1 MSKKKKYI
9 QYPKERAILS
19 DVLPY
24 EIPITFSNRYLY
36 RFLVEN
42 NIYLDDEKIVFNN
55 DFVGDDLIAFKEI
68 LKILFHP
75 QYDNNEEYKYRR
87 IPFTYRITH
96 KEKDFRELALIHP
109 INQLKLIK
117 FYEDFKESILY
128 SCSISNFSVR
138 KPVQV
143 AKFSFFNDKLH
154 QLNKGDKN
162 DFLELNGREYENL
175 KTFFS
180 YKKYT
185 NIYKF
190 YEDYRYHRAEKK
202 YNFLFKFDISKCF
215 DSIYTHSISWAVLGL
230 DIVKE
235 NVDASK
241 KSFSGIFDKF
251 LQYSNYGETN
261 GIVIGPEFSRI
272 FAEIILQRID
282 KTVEEKILKLKGS
295 INKIDYELY
304 RYVDDYFLFCDD
316 DLLKEDIFKIFKH
329 ELKEYKLSINNSKT
343 IEYNKPII
351 TEITI
356 AKEKINRLFSEN
368 PRFSITELDKKE
380 ISNEENKEDVEIIN
394 HKFSLYFDADNLIT
408 QYKILIKESSVDYKD
423 VLNYS
428 LALLNNIIEKNLVK
442 FEEVYLSYKI
452 KIKQNEISNLSD
464 INKLDKVEDLMTTHI
479 VHFIDFVFF
488 IYSVSPRVNSTIK
501 TCHILSKILSFFKLK
516 FKSDKKFIINTN
528 NRNRVFKKILDES
541 SLIIK
546 KKSINEYAQIETLY
560 LLTVIRELNKE
571 FRIPEI
577 ILEKFIGLDNEK
589 NEIPDCQLNYFS
601 IMVLLFYLGH
611 SKKYTKI
618 KVALKNYIENYIK
631 NFPVEKRSKSSELTH
646 LIIDLIACPFL
657 IEQDKRRF
665 FAIYKNSKGITDLK
679 NDFEMLDKISFFQK
693 RHMKYGFTKWERF
706 NLAKELEYKK
716 SQEVYS

>member
-1 MSKKKKYI
+1 MSKRKKYI

-42 NIYLDDEKIVFNN
+42 NIELKGEKIEFNT
-55 DFVGDDLIAFKEI
+55 DFIDDDLIGFEET
-68 LKILFHP
+68 LKILFHHE
-75 QYDNNEEYKYRR
+75 YDNSNDYKFRK
-87 IPFTYRITH
+87 IPFAYKISH
-96 KEKDFRELALIHP
+96 KERDFRELALIHP

-117 FYEDFKESILY
+117 FYDDFKESILY
-128 SCSISNFSVR
+128 SCAISNFSVR
-138 KPVQV
+138 KPVDV

-162 DFLELNGREYENL
+162 DFLELNGREYEDL

-230 DIVKE
+230 DAVKE

-241 KSFSGIFDKF
+241 KNFSGIFDKF
-251 LQYSNYGETN
+251 IQYSNYGETN
-261 GIVIGPEFSRI
+261 GILIGPEFSRI

-282 KTVEEKILKLKGS
+282 KTVEEKIFKLNGS
-295 INKIDYELY
+295 KNKTDYELY

-316 DLLKEDIFKIFKH
+316 DILKEEIFKIFKH
-329 ELKEYKLSINNSKT
+329 ELKEYKMSLNNSKT
-343 IEYNKPII
+343 IEYKKPLI

-356 AKEKINRLFSEN
+356 AKEKINKLFSEN
-368 PRFSITELDKKE
+368 PKFVITEVEKTQK
-380 ISNEENKEDVEIIN
+380 DVESEEEIEILN
-394 HKFSLYFDADNLIT
+394 HKFSFSFNPDNFIT
-408 QYKILIKESSVDYKD
+408 QYKILIKESNVDYKD

-428 LALLNNIIEKNLVK
+428 LALLSNIIERNLIL
-442 FEEVYLSYKI
+442 FEEVFLDYKGKI
-452 KIKQNEISNLSD
+452 KLSD
-464 INKLDKVEDLMTTHI
+464 IKEKAVINKLDKVEDSFTSHI
-479 VHFIDFVFF
+479 VNFIDFVFF

-501 TCHILSKILSFFKLK
+501 ISHILSKILTFYKLK
-516 FKSDKKFIINTN
+516 YKAENEFIITTN

-546 KKSINEYAQIETLY
+546 KNSINEYAQIETFY
-560 LLTVIRELNKE
+560 LLTVIRELDRD
-571 FRIPEI
+571 FRIPEVR
-577 ILEKFIGLDNEK
+577 LETFIGLDNDK
-589 NEIPDCQLNYFS
+589 GKIPDKHLNYFS
-601 IMVLLFYLGH
+601 IVVLLFYIGH
-611 SKKYTKI
+611 SKKYPKI
-618 KVALKNYIENYIK
+618 KDTLNTYIENYIRS
-631 NFPVEKRSKSSELTH
+631 FPVEKRSKSSELTH
-646 LIIDLIACPFL
+646 LILDLLACPYITDIFK
-657 IEQDKRRF
+657 IKIYS
-665 FAIYKNSKGITDLK
+665 IYKNYSTTKEILSARKVVYFHKK
-679 NDFEMLDKISFFQK
+679 NI
-693 RHMKYGFTKWERF
+693 KYWFTKWERF
-706 NLAKELEYKK
+706 KLAKELEYKK

>member
-1 MSKKKKYI
+1 MSKRKKYI

-42 NIYLDDEKIVFNN
+42 NIELKGEKIEFNT
-55 DFVGDDLIAFKEI
+55 DFIDDDLIGFEET
-68 LKILFHP
+68 LKILFHHE
-75 QYDNNEEYKYRR
+75 YDNSNDYKFRK
-87 IPFTYRITH
+87 IPFAYKISH
-96 KEKDFRELALIHP
+96 KERDFRELALIHP

-117 FYEDFKESILY
+117 FYDDFKESILY
-128 SCSISNFSVR
+128 SCAISNFSVR
-138 KPVQV
+138 KPVDV

-162 DFLELNGREYENL
+162 DFLELNGREYEDL

-230 DIVKE
+230 DAVKE

-241 KSFSGIFDKF
+241 KNFSGIFDKF
-251 LQYSNYGETN
+251 IQYSNYGETN
-261 GIVIGPEFSRI
+261 GILIGPEFSRI

-282 KTVEEKILKLKGS
+282 KTVEEKIFKLNGS
-295 INKIDYELY
+295 KNKTDYELY

-316 DLLKEDIFKIFKH
+316 DILKEEIFKIFKH
-329 ELKEYKLSINNSKT
+329 ELKEYKMSLNNSKT
-343 IEYNKPII
+343 IEYKKPLI

-356 AKEKINRLFSEN
+356 AKEKINKLFSEN
-368 PRFSITELDKKE
+368 PKFVIIEVEKTQK
-380 ISNEENKEDVEIIN
+380 DVESEEEIEILN
-394 HKFSLYFDADNLIT
+394 HKFSFSFNPDNFIT
-408 QYKILIKESSVDYKD
+408 QYKILIKESNVDYKD

-428 LALLNNIIEKNLVK
+428 LALLSNIIERNLVL
-442 FEEVYLSYKI
+442 FEDVFLDYKGKI
-452 KIKQNEISNLSD
+452 KISD
-464 INKLDKVEDLMTTHI
+464 IKEKAVINKLDKVEDSFTSHI
-479 VHFIDFVFF
+479 VNFIDFVFF

-501 TCHILSKILSFFKLK
+501 ISHILSKILTFYKLK
-516 FKSDKKFIINTN
+516 YKAENEFIITTN

-546 KKSINEYAQIETLY
+546 KNSVNEYSQIETFY
-560 LLTVIRELNKE
+560 LLTVIRELDSE
-571 FRIPEI
+571 FRIPEVR
-577 ILEKFIGLDNEK
+577 LAKFIGFDYGK
-589 NEIPDCQLNYFS
+589 NEILDKHLNYFS
-601 IMVLLFYLGH
+601 IVVLLFYIGH
-611 SKKYTKI
+611 SIKYPII
-618 KVALKNYIENYIK
+618 KVALNAYIENYI
-631 NFPVEKRSKSSELTH
+631 NSFPLEKRSKSSELTH
-646 LIIDLIACPFL
+646 LILDLLACPF
-657 IEQDKRRF
+657 IEDAFKIKIF
-665 FAIYKNSKGITDLK
+665 SIYKNYTTVSELEITTKVVNFHKK
-679 NDFEMLDKISFFQK
+679 NIKNW
-693 RHMKYGFTKWERF
+693 FTKWERF

>member
-42 NIYLDDEKIVFNN
+42 NIRLEGEEIKFDENFI
-55 DFVGDDLIAFKEI
+55 GDDLLAFKEI
-68 LKILFHP
+68 LKILFHHE
-75 QYDNNEEYKYRR
+75 YDNKEDYKFRK

-117 FYEDFKESILY
+117 LYDDFKESILY
-128 SCSISNFSVR
+128 YCSISDFSVR
-138 KPVQV
+138 KPVEV
-143 AKFSFFNDKLH
+143 AKFSFYNDKLH

-162 DFLELNGREYENL
+162 DFLELDGREYEDL

-180 YKKYT
+180 YQKYT

-230 DIVKE
+230 DTVKE

-241 KSFSGIFDKF
+241 KNFSGIFDKF
-251 LQYSNYGETN
+251 IQYSNYGETN
-261 GIVIGPEFSRI
+261 GILIGPEFSRI

-282 KTVEEKILKLKGS
+282 KTVEEKIKLKGF

-304 RYVDDYFLFCDD
+304 RYVDDYFLFCDND
-316 DLLKEDIFKIFKH
+316 SLKEEIFKIFKH

-343 IEYNKPII
+343 IEYKKPII

-356 AKEKINRLFSEN
+356 AKEKINKLFSEN
-368 PRFSITELDKKE
+368 PRFSIKELDHKA
-380 ISNEENKEDVEIIN
+380 SLNDENKEEIEILN
-394 HKFSLYFDADNLIT
+394 HKFSFYFNPDNLIT

-428 LALLNNIIEKNLVK
+428 LALLNNIIENNLVIS
-442 FEEVYLSYKI
+442 EKI
-452 KIKQNEISNLSD
+452 YIDYRLKTKTGEIAD
-464 INKLDKVEDLMTTHI
+464 KTIINILDKVEDSLTSHI
-479 VHFIDFVFF
+479 VNFIDFVFF

-501 TCHILSKILSFFKLK
+501 TCHILSKILVFYKLK
-516 FKSDKKFIINTN
+516 RKSDKEFILSTN
-528 NRNRVFKKILDES
+528 NRNRIFKKILDES
-541 SLIIK
+541 ALIIK
-546 KKSINEYAQIETLY
+546 KNSINEYAQIETLY
-560 LLTVIRELNKE
+560 LLTVIRELDRE
-571 FRIPEI
+571 FRIPEVL
-577 ILEKFIGLDNEK
+577 LEKFIGFDNEK
-589 NEIPDCQLNYFS
+589 NQIPDGQLNYFS
-601 IMVLLFYLGH
+601 IMVLLFYFGH
-611 SKKYTKI
+611 SKKYPKI
-618 KVALKNYIENYIK
+618 KAALKKYIEKYIQS
-631 NFPVEKRSKSSELTH
+631 FPVEKRSKSSELTH
-646 LIIDLIACPFL
+646 LILDLITCPFL
-657 IEQDKRRF
+657 NIQDKSWF
-665 FAIYKNSKGITDLK
+665 FAIYKNSKSVSELI
-679 NDFEMLDKISFFQK
+679 NNFETLDKICFFQK

>member
-42 NIYLDDEKIVFNN
+42 NICLDGEKIVFNN
-55 DFVGDDLIAFKEI
+55 DFSGDNLIAFKEI

-75 QYDNNEEYKYRR
+75 QYDNNEDYKFRR
-87 IPFTYRITH
+87 VPFTYRITH

-117 FYEDFKESILY
+117 LYEDFKESVLY
-128 SCSISNFSVR
+128 SCSISNFSIR
-138 KPVQV
+138 KPVEV

-162 DFLELNGREYENL
+162 DFLELDGREYEDL
-175 KTFFS
+175 KTYFS

-230 DIVKE
+230 DNVKE

-241 KSFSGIFDKF
+241 KNFSGIFDKF
-251 LQYSNYGETN
+251 IQYSNYGETN
-261 GIVIGPEFSRI
+261 GILIGPEFSRI

-282 KTVEEKILKLKGS
+282 KIVEEKIKLKGF

-316 DLLKEDIFKIFKH
+316 DLLKEEIFKIFKH

-343 IEYNKPII
+343 IEYKKPII

-356 AKEKINRLFSEN
+356 AKEKINKLFLEN
-368 PRFSITELDKKE
+368 PRFSIKELEKKE
-380 ISNEENKEDVEIIN
+380 SSIDENKEDVEILN
-394 HKFSLYFDADNLIT
+394 HKFSFYFNPNNLIT

-428 LALLNNIIEKNLVK
+428 LALLNNIIEKNLVIS
-442 FEEVYLSYKI
+442 ERVYIDYRLKTMTG
-452 KIKQNEISNLSD
+452 EIAD
-464 INKLDKVEDLMTTHI
+464 KTVINKLDKVEDELTSHLI
-479 VHFIDFVFF
+479 NFIDFVFF

-501 TCHILSKILSFFKLK
+501 TCHILSKILVFYKLK
-516 FKSDKKFIINTN
+516 RKSDKEFILSTN
-528 NRNRVFKKILDES
+528 NRNRIFKKILDES
-541 SLIIK
+541 TLIIK
-546 KKSINEYAQIETLY
+546 KNSINEYAQIETLY
-560 LLTVIRELNKE
+560 LLTVIRELDRE
-571 FRIPEI
+571 FRIPEVL
-577 ILEKFIGLDNEK
+577 LEKFIGFDNEK

-601 IMVLLFYLGH
+601 IMVLLFYFGH

-618 KVALKNYIENYIK
+618 KVALKKYIENYIK
-631 NFPVEKRSKSSELTH
+631 SFPVEKRNKSSELTH
-646 LIIDLIACPFL
+646 LMLDLIACPFL
-657 IEQDKRRF
+657 IRQDKRRF
-665 FAIYKNSKGITDLK
+665 FAIYKNSKNVSELK
-679 NDFEMLDKISFFQK
+679 NDFETLDKIRFFQK

>member
-9 QYPKERAILS
+9 RYPKERAILS

-24 EIPITFSNRYLY
+24 ELPITFSNRYLY

-42 NIYLDDEKIVFNN
+42 NVFLDGEKIVFKNN
-55 DFVGDDLIAFKEI
+55 FVSDDLIAFKEI
-68 LKILFHP
+68 LKILFHHE
-75 QYDNNEEYKYRR
+75 YDADTEYKFKK
-87 IPFTYRITH
+87 IPFAYRITH

-117 FYEDFKESILY
+117 FYDDFKESIIY
-128 SCSISNFSVR
+128 SCSISDFSVR
-138 KPVQV
+138 KPEDV
-143 AKFSFFNDKLH
+143 ARFSFFNDKLH

-162 DFLELNGREYENL
+162 DFLELNGREYEDL

-202 YNFLFKFDISKCF
+202 YNFLFKFDIGKCF

-230 DIVKE
+230 DTVKE

-241 KSFSGIFDKF
+241 KNFSGIFDKF
-251 LQYSNYGETN
+251 IQYANYGETN
-261 GIVIGPEFSRI
+261 GILIGPEFSRI

-282 KTVEEKILKLKGS
+282 RTVEDKIKSKGFV
-295 INKIDYELY
+295 NKVDYELY

-316 DLLKEDIFKIFKH
+316 ETLRDDIFKIFKH

-343 IEYNKPII
+343 IEYKKPII

-356 AKEKINRLFSEN
+356 AKEKINKLFLSN
-368 PRFSITELDKKE
+368 PRFFIEELDKKE
-380 ISNEENKEDVEIIN
+380 SSVEETEEQIEILN
-394 HKFSLYFDADNLIT
+394 HKFSFYFNPDNLIT
-408 QYKILIKESSVDYKD
+408 HYKILIKESTVDYKD

-428 LALLNNIIEKNLVK
+428 LALLNNIIEKNLVH
-442 FEEVYLSYKI
+442 FEEIYCFYKAKI
-452 KIKQNEISNLSD
+452 KSGEISNKT
-464 INKLDKVEDLMTTHI
+464 IIAKIKKVEDLLTSHM
-479 VHFIDFVFF
+479 VNFIDFVFF

-501 TCHILSKILSFFKLK
+501 TCHILSKILSFYKLK
-516 FKSDKKFIINTN
+516 SKSDNEFIIGAN
-528 NRNRVFKKILDES
+528 NRNRIFKKILDES

-546 KKSINEYAQIETLY
+546 KNSISEYAQIETLY
-560 LLTVIRELNKE
+560 LLTVIRELDGD
-571 FRIPEI
+571 FRIPEVR
-577 ILEKFIGLDNEK
+577 LEKFIGYDNDK

-601 IMVLLFYLGH
+601 IVVLLFYFGH
-611 SKKYTKI
+611 SKKYPKI
-618 KVALKNYIENYIK
+618 KIALNNYIENYIK
-631 NFPVEKRSKSSELTH
+631 SFPIEKRSKSSELTH
-646 LIIDLIACPFL
+646 LMLDLIVCPF
-657 IEQDKRRF
+657 ISKQNKRRF
-665 FAIYKNSKGITDLK
+665 FAIYKDSKNINELK
-679 NDFEMLDKISFFQK
+679 VSFETLDKILNFQK
-693 RHMKYGFTKWERF
+693 KQTKYWFTKWERF

>member
-24 EIPITFSNRYLY
+24 EIPITFSNRYFY

-42 NIYLDDEKIVFNN
+42 NILLKGEKIEFDTNFIN
-55 DFVGDDLIAFKEI
+55 DDLIGFKET
-68 LKILFHP
+68 LKILFHH
-75 QYDNNEEYKYRR
+75 KYESTEDYMFKK
-87 IPFTYRITH
+87 IPFAYRISH

-117 FYEDFKESILY
+117 FYDDFKESILY
-128 SCSISNFSVR
+128 SCSISNFSIR
-138 KPVQV
+138 KPVDV

-162 DFLELNGREYENL
+162 DFLELNGREYEDL

-215 DSIYTHSISWAVLGL
+215 DSIYTHSVSWAVLGL
-230 DIVKE
+230 DTVKE
-235 NVDASK
+235 NVTASK
-241 KSFSGIFDKF
+241 ENFSGIFDKF
-251 LQYSNYGETN
+251 IQYSNYGETN
-261 GIVIGPEFSRI
+261 GILIGPEFSRI

-282 KTVEEKILKLKGS
+282 KTVEEKIFKLNGS
-295 INKIDYELY
+295 KNKTDYELY

-316 DLLKEDIFKIFKH
+316 DILKEEIFKIFKH
-329 ELKEYKLSINNSKT
+329 ELKEYKMSLNNSKT
-343 IEYNKPII
+343 IEYKKPLI

-356 AKEKINRLFSEN
+356 AKEKINKLFSEN
-368 PRFSITELDKKE
+368 PRFSIVEVEKTKKDV
-380 ISNEENKEDVEIIN
+380 ENKDEIEILN
-394 HKFSLYFDADNLIT
+394 HKFSFSFNPDNFIT
-408 QYKILIKESSVDYKD
+408 QYKILIKESNVDYKD

-428 LALLNNIIEKNLVK
+428 LALLSNIIERNLVF
-442 FEEVYLSYKI
+442 FEDVFLDYKGKI
-452 KIKQNEISNLSD
+452 KSSEIKD
-464 INKLDKVEDLMTTHI
+464 KTVINKLDKVEDSFTSHI
-479 VHFIDFVFF
+479 VNFIDFVFF

-501 TCHILSKILSFFKLK
+501 ISHILSKILTFYKLK
-516 FKSDKKFIINTN
+516 YKAENEFIITTN

-546 KKSINEYAQIETLY
+546 KNSINEYAQIETFY
-560 LLTVIRELNKE
+560 LLTVIRELDRD
-571 FRIPEI
+571 FRIPEVR
-577 ILEKFIGLDNEK
+577 LETFIGFDNDK
-589 NEIPDCQLNYFS
+589 NEIPDKHLNYFS
-601 IMVLLFYLGH
+601 IVVLLFYIGH
-611 SKKYTKI
+611 SKKYPKI
-618 KVALKNYIENYIK
+618 KDALNNYIK
-631 NFPVEKRSKSSELTH
+631 NYIKSFPNEKRGKSSELTH
-646 LIIDLIACPFL
+646 LILDLLSCPFIDYAFKINL
-657 IEQDKRRF
+657 YS
-665 FAIYKNSKGITDLK
+665 IYKNYSTVAELK
-679 NDFEMLDKISFFQK
+679 TAKIVVDFHKNNI
-693 RHMKYGFTKWERF
+693 KYWFTKWERF

>member
-1 MSKKKKYI
+1 MSKRKKYI

-42 NIYLDDEKIVFNN
+42 NIELKGEKIEFNT
-55 DFVGDDLIAFKEI
+55 DFIDDDLIGFEET
-68 LKILFHP
+68 LKILFHHE
-75 QYDNNEEYKYRR
+75 YDNSNDYKFRK
-87 IPFTYRITH
+87 IPFAYKISH
-96 KEKDFRELALIHP
+96 KERDFRELALIHP

-117 FYEDFKESILY
+117 FYDDFKESILY
-128 SCSISNFSVR
+128 SCAISNFSVR
-138 KPVQV
+138 KPVDV

-162 DFLELNGREYENL
+162 DFLELNGREYEDL

-230 DIVKE
+230 DAVKE

-241 KSFSGIFDKF
+241 KNFSGIFDKF
-251 LQYSNYGETN
+251 IQYSNYGETN
-261 GIVIGPEFSRI
+261 GILIGPEFSRI

-282 KTVEEKILKLKGS
+282 KTVEEKIFKLNGS
-295 INKIDYELY
+295 KNKTDYELY

-316 DLLKEDIFKIFKH
+316 DILKEEIFKIFKH
-329 ELKEYKLSINNSKT
+329 ELKEYKMSLNNSKT
-343 IEYNKPII
+343 IEYKKPLI

-356 AKEKINRLFSEN
+356 AKEKINKLFSEN
-368 PRFSITELDKKE
+368 PKFVIIEVEKTQK
-380 ISNEENKEDVEIIN
+380 DVESEEEIEILN
-394 HKFSLYFDADNLIT
+394 HKFSFSFNPDNFIT
-408 QYKILIKESSVDYKD
+408 QYKILIKESNVDYKD

-428 LALLNNIIEKNLVK
+428 LALLSNIIERNLVL
-442 FEEVYLSYKI
+442 FEDVFLDYKGKI
-452 KIKQNEISNLSD
+452 KISD
-464 INKLDKVEDLMTTHI
+464 IKEKAVINKLDKVEDSFTSHI
-479 VHFIDFVFF
+479 VNFIDFVFF

-501 TCHILSKILSFFKLK
+501 ISHILSKILTFYKLK
-516 FKSDKKFIINTN
+516 YKAENEFIITTN

-546 KKSINEYAQIETLY
+546 KNSVNEYSQIETFY
-560 LLTVIRELNKE
+560 LLTVIRELDSE
-571 FRIPEI
+571 FRIPEVR
-577 ILEKFIGLDNEK
+577 LAKFIGFDYGK
-589 NEIPDCQLNYFS
+589 NEILDKHLNYFS
-601 IMVLLFYLGH
+601 IVVLLFYIGH
-611 SKKYTKI
+611 SIKYPII
-618 KVALKNYIENYIK
+618 KVALNAYIENYI
-631 NFPVEKRSKSSELTH
+631 NSFPLEKRSKSSELTH
-646 LIIDLIACPFL
+646 LILDLLTCPF
-657 IEQDKRRF
+657 IEDAFKIKIF
-665 FAIYKNSKGITDLK
+665 SIYKNYTTVSELEITTKVVNFHKK
-679 NDFEMLDKISFFQK
+679 NIKNW
-693 RHMKYGFTKWERF
+693 FTKWERF

>member
-9 QYPKERAILS
+9 LYPKERVILS

-36 RFLVEN
+36 RFLVDN
-42 NIYLDDEKIVFNN
+42 NICLDDEKIVFSN
-55 DFVGDDLIAFKEI
+55 DFVGNDLIAFKEI
-68 LKILFHP
+68 LKILFHHE
-75 QYDNNEEYKYRR
+75 YDNKDEYKFRK

-162 DFLELNGREYENL
+162 DFLELNGREYEDL

-202 YNFLFKFDISKCF
+202 YNFLFKFDIAKCF

-230 DIVKE
+230 DTVKE

-241 KSFSGIFDKF
+241 KNFSGIFDKF

-261 GIVIGPEFSRI
+261 GIIIGPEFSRI
-272 FAEIILQRID
+272 FAEIILQRVD

-295 INKIDYELY
+295 VNKIDYELY

-368 PRFSITELDKKE
+368 PRFSIVELNKKE
-380 ISNEENKEDVEIIN
+380 VSVEINKEDVEIIS
-394 HKFSLYFDADNLIT
+394 HKFSLYFDPDNLIT

-442 FEEVYLSYKI
+442 FEEVYLSYKV
-452 KIKQNEISNLSD
+452 KIKQNEITDLSD
-464 INKLDKVEDLMTTHI
+464 INKLDKVEDLMTTHM

-501 TCHILSKILSFFKLK
+501 ISHILSKILSFFKLK
-516 FKSDKKFIINTN
+516 YKSDKKFIINTN
-528 NRNRVFKKILDES
+528 NRNRIFKKILDES

-546 KKSINEYAQIETLY
+546 KNSINEYAQIETLY

-571 FRIPEI
+571 FRIPEV
-577 ILEKFIGLDNEK
+577 ILEKFIGFDNEK
-589 NEIPDCQLNYFS
+589 NEIPNCQLNYFS

-611 SKKYTKI
+611 SEKYPKI
-618 KVALKNYIENYIK
+618 KVALKKYIENYIK
-631 NFPVEKRSKSSELTH
+631 SFPVEKRSKSSELTH

-657 IEQDKRRF
+657 TEQDKRIF
-665 FAIYKNSKGITDLK
+665 FATYKNSKNDADKK
-679 NDFEMLDKISFFQK
+679 NNFEMLDKISFFQK

>member
-1 MSKKKKYI
+1 MSKRKKYI

-42 NIYLDDEKIVFNN
+42 NIELKGEKIEFNT
-55 DFVGDDLIAFKEI
+55 DFIDDDLIGFKET
-68 LKILFHP
+68 LKILFHHE
-75 QYDNNEEYKYRR
+75 YDNSNDYKFRK
-87 IPFTYRITH
+87 IPFTYRISH

-128 SCSISNFSVR
+128 SCSVSSFSIR
-138 KPVQV
+138 KPVDV

-162 DFLELNGREYENL
+162 DFLELNGREYEDL

-230 DIVKE
+230 DAVKE

-241 KSFSGIFDKF
+241 KNFSGIFDKF
-251 LQYSNYGETN
+251 IQYSNYGETN
-261 GIVIGPEFSRI
+261 GILIGPEFSRI

-282 KTVEEKILKLKGS
+282 KTVEEKIFKLNGS
-295 INKIDYELY
+295 KNKTDYELY

-316 DLLKEDIFKIFKH
+316 DILKEEIFKIFKH
-329 ELKEYKLSINNSKT
+329 ELKEYKMSLNNSKT
-343 IEYNKPII
+343 IEYKKPLI

-356 AKEKINRLFSEN
+356 AKEKINKLFSEN
-368 PRFSITELDKKE
+368 PRFSIVKVEKTKK
-380 ISNEENKEDVEIIN
+380 DVESKEEIEILN
-394 HKFSLYFDADNLIT
+394 HQFSFSFNPDNFIT
-408 QYKILIKESSVDYKD
+408 QYKILIKESNVDYKD

-428 LALLNNIIEKNLVK
+428 LALLSNIIERNLVL
-442 FEEVYLSYKI
+442 FEDVFLDYKGKI
-452 KIKQNEISNLSD
+452 KSSEIKDKIV
-464 INKLDKVEDLMTTHI
+464 INKLDKIEESFTSHI
-479 VHFIDFVFF
+479 VNFIDFVFF
-488 IYSVSPRVNSTIK
+488 IYSVSPRVNSTVKIS
-501 TCHILSKILSFFKLK
+501 HILSKILTFCKLK
-516 FKSDKKFIINTN
+516 CKAENEFIITTN

-546 KKSINEYAQIETLY
+546 KNSINEYAQIETFY
-560 LLTVIRELNKE
+560 LLTVIRELNRD
-571 FRIPEI
+571 FRIPEVR
-577 ILEKFIGLDNEK
+577 LAKFIGFDYDK
-589 NEIPDCQLNYFS
+589 NEISDKNLNYFS
-601 IMVLLFYLGH
+601 IVVLLFYLGH
-611 SKKYTKI
+611 SNKYPKI
-618 KVALKNYIENYIK
+618 KVALNNYIENYIRS
-631 NFPVEKRSKSSELTH
+631 FPIEKRSKSSELTH
-646 LIIDLIACPFL
+646 LMLDLLACPFL
-657 IEQDKRRF
+657 EDIFKIKIYS
-665 FAIYKNSKGITDLK
+665 IYKGYSTKSEIFSARKVVYFHKK
-679 NDFEMLDKISFFQK
+679 NI
-693 RHMKYGFTKWERF
+693 KYWFTKWERF

>member
-1 MSKKKKYI
+1 MSKRKKYI

-42 NIYLDDEKIVFNN
+42 NIELKGEKIEFNT
-55 DFVGDDLIAFKEI
+55 DFIDNDLIGFEET
-68 LKILFHP
+68 LKILFHHE
-75 QYDNNEEYKYRR
+75 YDNSNDYKFRK
-87 IPFTYRITH
+87 IPFAYRISH
-96 KEKDFRELALIHP
+96 KEKDFRELVLIHP

-117 FYEDFKESILY
+117 FYDDYKESILY
-128 SCSISNFSVR
+128 SCSISDFSIR
-138 KPVQV
+138 KPIDV

-162 DFLELNGREYENL
+162 DFLELSGREYEDL

-230 DIVKE
+230 DVVKE

-241 KSFSGIFDKF
+241 KNFSGIFDK
-251 LQYSNYGETN
+251 LIQYSNYGETN
-261 GIVIGPEFSRI
+261 GIIIGPEFSRI

-282 KTVEEKILKLKGS
+282 KNVEERIYKLNGS
-295 INKIDYELY
+295 KNKTDYELY

-316 DLLKEDIFKIFKH
+316 DILKEEVFKIFKH
-329 ELKEYKLSINNSKT
+329 ELKEYKMSINNSKT
-343 IEYNKPII
+343 IEYKKPII

-356 AKEKINRLFSEN
+356 AKERINKLFSDN
-368 PRFSITELDKKE
+368 PRFSINEVEKTKKDEESKEE
-380 ISNEENKEDVEIIN
+380 IEVLN
-394 HKFSLYFDADNLIT
+394 HKFSFSFNPDNLIT
-408 QYKILIKESSVDYKD
+408 HYKILIKESNVDYKD

-428 LALLNNIIEKNLVK
+428 LALLNNIIERNLVL
-442 FEEVYLSYKI
+442 FEEVFLEYKGKI
-452 KIKQNEISNLSD
+452 KSNEIKD
-464 INKLDKVEDLMTTHI
+464 KTIINKLDKVEDSFTTHI
-479 VHFIDFVFF
+479 VNFIDFVFF

-501 TCHILSKILSFFKLK
+501 ISHILSKILTFYKLK
-516 FKSDKKFIINTN
+516 YKSEKNKNIISTN
-528 NRNRVFKKILDES
+528 NRNRVFKKILDET

-546 KKSINEYAQIETLY
+546 KNSISEYAQIETFY
-560 LLTVIRELNKE
+560 LLTVIRELDRE
-571 FRIPEI
+571 FRIPEVR
-577 ILEKFIGLDNEK
+577 LAKFIGFDYEK
-589 NEIPDCQLNYFS
+589 NEIPNKHINYFS
-601 IMVLLFYLGH
+601 IVVLLFYIGH
-611 SKKYTKI
+611 SNKYPKI
-618 KVALKNYIENYIK
+618 KVALNAYIESYIRS
-631 NFPVEKRSKSSELTH
+631 FPIEKRSKSSELTH
-646 LIIDLIACPFL
+646 LILDLLACPF
-657 IEQDKRRF
+657 IDDIFKIKIYS
-665 FAIYKNSKGITDLK
+665 IYKNYSTTIEILSARKIVYFHKK
-679 NDFEMLDKISFFQK
+679 NI
-693 RHMKYGFTKWERF
+693 KYWFTKWERF

>member
-24 EIPITFSNRYLY
+24 EIPITFSNRYFY

-42 NIYLDDEKIVFNN
+42 NILLKGEKIEFDTNFI
-55 DFVGDDLIAFKEI
+55 DDDLIAFKEI
-68 LKILFHP
+68 LKILFHH
-75 QYDNNEEYKYRR
+75 KYESTEDYMFKK
-87 IPFTYRITH
+87 IPFAYRISH

-117 FYEDFKESILY
+117 FYDDFKESILY
-128 SCSISNFSVR
+128 SCSISNFSIR
-138 KPVQV
+138 KPVDV

-162 DFLELNGREYENL
+162 DFLELNGIEYEDL

-230 DIVKE
+230 DTVKE

-241 KSFSGIFDKF
+241 KNFSGIFDKF
-251 LQYSNYGETN
+251 IQYSNYGETN
-261 GIVIGPEFSRI
+261 GILIGPEFSRI

-282 KTVEEKILKLKGS
+282 KTVEEKIFKFNGS
-295 INKIDYELY
+295 KNKTDYELY

-316 DLLKEDIFKIFKH
+316 DILKEEIFKIFKH
-329 ELKEYKLSINNSKT
+329 ELKEYKMSLNNSKT
-343 IEYNKPII
+343 IEYKKPLI

-356 AKEKINRLFSEN
+356 AKEKINKLFSEN
-368 PRFSITELDKKE
+368 PRFSIVEVEKIKKGVESKEE
-380 ISNEENKEDVEIIN
+380 IEILN
-394 HKFSLYFDADNLIT
+394 HKFSFSFNPDNFIT
-408 QYKILIKESSVDYKD
+408 LYKILIKESNVDYKD

-428 LALLNNIIEKNLVK
+428 LSLLSNIIERNLVF
-442 FEEVYLSYKI
+442 FEDIFLDYKGKI
-452 KIKQNEISNLSD
+452 KSSEIND
-464 INKLDKVEDLMTTHI
+464 KTVINKLGKVEDSFTSHI
-479 VHFIDFVFF
+479 VNFIDFVFF

-501 TCHILSKILSFFKLK
+501 ISHILSKILTFYKLK
-516 FKSDKKFIINTN
+516 YKDENEFIITTN

-546 KKSINEYAQIETLY
+546 KNSINEYAQIETFY
-560 LLTVIRELNKE
+560 LLTIIKELDRD
-571 FRIPEI
+571 FRIPEVR
-577 ILEKFIGLDNEK
+577 LETFIGFDNNK
-589 NEIPDCQLNYFS
+589 NKIPDKHLNYFS
-601 IMVLLFYLGH
+601 IVVLLFYIGH
-611 SKKYTKI
+611 SKKYPKI
-618 KVALKNYIENYIK
+618 KVALNTYIKNYINS
-631 NFPVEKRSKSSELTH
+631 FPVEKRSKSSELTH
-646 LIIDLIACPFL
+646 LILDLLACPF
-657 IEQDKRRF
+657 IEDAIKLNMYS
-665 FAIYKNSKGITDLK
+665 IYKNYSSVSEL
-679 NDFEMLDKISFFQK
+679 KIS
-693 RHMKYGFTKWERF
+693 MKVVNFHKKNIKYWFTKWERF